1 MSQERDGGAKDLGFE
16 AALARL
22 EEIVGALERGDAKLE
37 EGLAL
42 FEEGIALSRR
52 CQELLAD
59 AEGRIQKLVAEG
71 GRFALEPFAVE
82 DPEEKA

>member
-1 MSQERDGGAKDLGFE
+1 MTDDVDRKAAAPTFE

-22 EEIVGALERGDAKLE
+22 EEIVGTLERGEAPLE

-42 FEEGIALSRR
+42 FEEGIALTRR

-59 AEGRIQKLVAEG
+59 ADERIKRLVAEG
-71 GRFALEPFAVE
+71 GRFTLEPFAVE
-82 DPEEKA
+82 DAEDAK